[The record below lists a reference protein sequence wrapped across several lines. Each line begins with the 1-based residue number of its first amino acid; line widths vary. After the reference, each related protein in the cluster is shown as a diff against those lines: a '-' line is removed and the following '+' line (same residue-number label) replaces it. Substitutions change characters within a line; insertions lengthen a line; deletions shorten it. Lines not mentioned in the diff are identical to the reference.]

1 MADCKIYIVR
11 HTQTVGNIE
20 KRLTGRQD
28 YELTEE
34 GKRYVDLLTQELIDV
49 KFDEVYSSTSGR
61 AKKTIQPLA
70 EKLGKEIIED
80 SNLCE
85 MYFGIYDGWKW
96 EDVNR
101 ENPNIKRTQIEI
113 NRIQGIPEQ
122 EDMDAVAE
130 RMYECIENIAKN
142 GKGKTILI
150 ASHGVAI
157 EAFLRK
163 IVGLPFAEQREK
175 YCQLNTAI
183 NVVDYE
189 NGQFNIVRLA
199 DMEHINRAQDNSRD

>member
-1 MADCKIYIVR
+1 
-11 HTQTVGNIE
+11 
-20 KRLTGRQD
+20 
-28 YELTEE
+28 
-34 GKRYVDLLTQELIDV
+34 
-49 KFDEVYSSTSGR
+49 
-61 AKKTIQPLA
+61 
-70 EKLGKEIIED
+70 
-80 SNLCE
+80 
-85 MYFGIYDGWKW
+85 MYFGIYDGWNW